1 MGNAQSAAAARAAER
16 QLATGT
22 DQKQP
27 VCESPFN
34 DGVYTRAR
42 LRRRLYR
49 GYKYALADG
58 MFWKYRGRYP
68 FLATSRP
75 GQLPGCDDVAHTCSH
90 TNSVHD
96 PLCKAFVRDFARK
109 CRADA
114 RYHPDCPPRLAVGGG
129 QTVGERLF
137 PASRFL
143 GPGYYSGFVEPEFRR
158 SRRRTSLGYSP
169 LGYSPAYSQAMTRC
183 GGVTR
188 AGCVTSRSAWES

>member
-1 MGNAQSAAAARAAER
+1 MGNAQSARAER

-27 VCESPFN
+27 VCEFN

-75 GQLPGCDDVAHTCSH
+75 GQLPGCDDVVHTCSH

-109 CRADA
+109 CRADP
-114 RYHPDCPPRLAVGGG
+114 RYHPECPPRRAVG
-129 QTVGERLF
+129 TVGDRPGTTIGERLF
-137 PASRFL
+137 
-143 GPGYYSGFVEPEFRR
+143 
-158 SRRRTSLGYSP
+158 SRRRGLLRPHVYATTTTY
-169 LGYSPAYSQAMTRC
+169 PARRPRFDSVSDSTTRC
-183 GGVTR
+183 GHQCQRVTPTY
-188 AGCVTSRSAWES
+188 VTTRSAWES